1 MNIWDYAIPAVTG
14 AIAGLF
20 SYFAG
25 KRKSVAETDSVVI
38 ANAKEIISEW
48 KSLKEERDLK
58 NAELEAKIAKMEVRL
73 EEMQLQIDQEKARY
87 IKLHHE
93 YTEAMTQLEKLKKR
107 ITTQEDK

>member
-1 MNIWDYAIPAVTG
+1 VNIWDYAIPAVTG
-14 AIAGLF
+14 AVAGLF

-87 IKLHHE
+87 TKLHHE